1 MRCAVSAGIFTAMRR
16 IILASTLMLSAC
28 ATAPRQPDP
37 VPVAATPVVPDR
49 AGLVGLSAQQL
60 VGKLGNPALQVREG
74 ASLKLQFRNSR
85 CVIDAYL
92 YPVGGNA
99 AALRVEHIDTRA
111 PSGVKSNEEVCVAL
125 FQSKAS

>member
-1 MRCAVSAGIFTAMRR
+1 MRSY
-16 IILASTLMLSAC
+16 ILVITLFLTAC
-28 ATAPRQPDP
+28 ATAPRQP
-37 VPVAATPVVPDR
+37 VPVAVSPVVPDR

-60 VGKLGNPALQVREG
+60 VSKLGNPALQMREG

-111 PSGVKSNEEVCVAL
+111 PSGVKANEEVCVGL